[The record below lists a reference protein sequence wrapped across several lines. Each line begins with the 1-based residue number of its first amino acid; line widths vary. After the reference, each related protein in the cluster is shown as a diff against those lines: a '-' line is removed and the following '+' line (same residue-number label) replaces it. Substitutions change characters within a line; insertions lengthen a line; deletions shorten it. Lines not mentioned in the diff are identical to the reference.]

1 MTSAPRKSSAPG
13 LAPPCVCVWACSAP
27 VMAGWYMADQ
37 YWVVPIGGLE
47 EGDTPDGAPVAQLPD
62 TSGMAEIV

>member
-1 MTSAPRKSSAPG
+1 
-13 LAPPCVCVWACSAP
+13 
-27 VMAGWYMADQ
+27 MADQ